1 MRSAVIVSTAR
12 TPLTKAWTGALNMT
26 HPVTVGAHA
35 AAAAIRRA
43 AVDPAEIG
51 DVVMGCANP
60 EGAAGQ
66 NIARQ
71 IAIRAGLPTSV
82 PGMTVTRLC
91 ASGLQSI
98 ALAAQRIMTGECDV
112 LVAGGVESISC
123 VQNEMNRHM
132 LIDPWIDEHVPS
144 LYWPMLRT
152 AETVVERYGIPRE
165 RQDEYGLASHLKA
178 AAAREAGRFDDEIDP
193 IETVMASTD
202 PVSGDLITVPVTAQ
216 RDEGIRPD
224 STMQGIGRIRSV
236 LPGGTVSAGSASQF
250 TDGASACV
258 LMSEDRA
265 DALGLQPLGRF
276 AGFAVAGC
284 DPDEMGV
291 GPVEAV
297 PRLLARAG
305 LGIPDIGL
313 WELNEAFA
321 CQVLYCRDKLGIPD
335 ELLNVNGGAIALGHP
350 YGATGSRLTGHAL
363 IEARRRGAR
372 HAVITM
378 CVGGGQGAAALF
390 ELD

>member
-1 MRSAVIVSTAR
+1 MRAAVIVSTAR
-12 TPLTKAWTGALNMT
+12 TPFTKAWTGALNMT
-26 HPVTVGAHA
+26 HPATVGAHA
-35 AAAAIRRA
+35 VAAAIRRA
-43 AVDPAEIG
+43 GVDPAEIG

-60 EGAAGQ
+60 EGATGQ
-66 NIARQ
+66 NTARQ
-71 IAIRAGLPTSV
+71 IAIRAGLPAAV
-82 PGMTVTRLC
+82 PGMTVTRFC
-91 ASGLQSI
+91 ASGLQAV
-98 ALAAQRIMTGECDV
+98 ALAAQRIMTGECEV
-112 LVAGGVESISC
+112 LVAGGVESVSC
-123 VQNEMNRHM
+123 VQNQMNQHM
-132 LIDPWIDEHVPS
+132 LVDPWIEEHLPS

-152 AETVVERYGIPRE
+152 AETVAERYGISRE

-178 AAAREAGRFDDEIDP
+178 AAAREAGRFDDEIAP
-193 IETVMASTD
+193 IDTVMAATD
-202 PVSGDLITVPVTAQ
+202 PDSGDLVTVPATTEH
-216 RDEGIRPD
+216 DEGIRPD
-224 STMQGIGRIRSV
+224 STPQGIGRIRSA
-236 LPGGTVSAGSASQF
+236 LPGGTVTAGNASQL

-265 DALGLQPLGRF
+265 DALGLRPFGRF

-284 DPDEMGV
+284 DPDEMGI

-297 PRLLARAG
+297 PRLLTRAG
-305 LGIPDIGL
+305 LGTADIGL

-335 ELLNVNGGAIALGHP
+335 ELLNVNGGAIAFGHP

-372 HAVITM
+372 HAVVTM

-390 ELD
+390 EVG

>member
-1 MRSAVIVSTAR
+1 MKSAVIVSTAR

-26 HPVTVGAHA
+26 HPATSGAHA
-35 AAAAIRRA
+35 VAAAVERA
-43 AVDPAEIG
+43 GVDPAEIG

-60 EGAAGQ
+60 EGATGQ

-71 IAIRAGLPTSV
+71 TAIRAGLPTSV
-82 PGMTVTRLC
+82 PGMTVTRFC

-98 ALAAQRIMTGECDV
+98 AIAAQRIMTGECEV

-123 VQNEMNRHM
+123 VQNEMNQHM
-132 LIDPWIDEHVPS
+132 LVDPWIDKHMPS
-144 LYWPMLRT
+144 LYWPMVRT
-152 AETVVERYGIPRE
+152 AETVAERYRISRE

-178 AAAREAGRFDDEIDP
+178 AAARDAGRFDEEIAP
-193 IETVMASTD
+193 IETVMATTD
-202 PVSGDLITVPVTAQ
+202 RHSGDAIRVPVTAA

-224 STMQGIGRIRSV
+224 STPEGVGRIRTA
-236 LPGGTVSAGSASQF
+236 LPGGTVTAGNASQF

-258 LMSEDRA
+258 MMSEDRA
-265 DALGLQPLGRF
+265 DQLGIRPLGRF
-276 AGFAVAGC
+276 AGFAVVGC
-284 DPDEMGV
+284 DPDEMGI

-305 LGIPDIGL
+305 LGIADIGL

-350 YGATGSRLTGHAL
+350 YGATGSRQTGHAL

-378 CVGGGQGAAALF
+378 CIGGGQGAAALF
-390 ELD
+390 EVS

>member
-1 MRSAVIVSTAR
+1 M
-12 TPLTKAWTGALNMT
+12 
-26 HPVTVGAHA
+26 
-35 AAAAIRRA
+35 
-43 AVDPAEIG
+43 
-51 DVVMGCANP
+51 
-60 EGAAGQ
+60 
-66 NIARQ
+66 
-71 IAIRAGLPTSV
+71 
-82 PGMTVTRLC
+82 
-91 ASGLQSI
+91 
-98 ALAAQRIMTGECDV
+98 
-112 LVAGGVESISC
+112 AGGVESISC

-152 AETVVERYGIPRE
+152 AETVAERYGISRE

-193 IETVMASTD
+193 IETAMASTD
-202 PVSGDLITVPVTAQ
+202 PDSGDLIAVPVTAQ

-224 STMQGIGRIRSV
+224 STLQGIGRIRSA
-236 LPGGTVSAGSASQF
+236 LPGGTVTAGSASQF

-265 DALGLQPLGRF
+265 AALGLRPLGRF

-284 DPDEMGV
+284 DPDEMGI

-305 LGIPDIGL
+305 LGIIDIGL